1 MILYHGSSEIV
12 QKPVFGQG
20 KAYNDYGLGFY
31 CTEHM
36 ELAKEWACRERKTG
50 FVSGYEL
57 DMGNLKILNL
67 SDPEYS
73 ILHWLAILLENRR
86 IRLSTPVMKRGF
98 EWLKRYYSVEIDE
111 YDVITGYRADD
122 SYFAFARAFVNNE
135 ISLEQLSMAMRLGKL
150 GEQWMVKSRKAF
162 DAVRFQ
168 GYTVVPDIVYYG
180 KRKQRDEQARREYQ
194 KLLEREEKEGSYI
207 RDLMKKGDMIGYERS
222 I

>member
-1 MILYHGSSEIV
+1 MTIYV
-12 QKPVFGQG
+12 
-20 KAYNDYGLGFY
+20 
-31 CTEHM
+31 
-36 ELAKEWACRERKTG
+36 
-50 FVSGYEL
+50 
-57 DMGNLKILNL
+57 
-67 SDPEYS
+67 YS
-73 ILHWLAILLENRR
+73 ILHWLTILLENRR

-98 EWLKRYYSVEIDE
+98 EWLKKYYSVEIDE

-122 SYFAFARAFVNNE
+122 SYFAFVRAFVNNE
-135 ISLEQLSMAMRLGKL
+135 ISLEQLSMAMRLGKS
-150 GEQWMVKSRKAF
+150 GRQWVVKSRKAF

-207 RDLMKKGDMIGYERS
+207 RDLMKKGDMIGHERS